1 MLTIFIMV
9 GQLLVD
15 GGFAQA
21 IIRLPDHSDEDLSTA
36 FIFNLFAGA
45 LMYGVL
51 YLSAPLIS
59 EFYGEPRLTPLLRVL
74 GLSVVFI
81 SSWVIHSALM
91 SSKIDFKTQA
101 KTTLAGAVSA
111 GVVGVWMAYMGYG
124 VWSLV
129 GLQLTQQFVTGVFYW
144 ILSPWRPKA
153 GFSVSSFHRLFG
165 FGSRIMVSDIVES
178 LYNNIYV
185 MVIGKVFSAFSLG
198 FYTRADQLGKF
209 ASVNVTSIITRATFP
224 ALCSLRDFPEKL
236 VGAFTKQIR
245 YSAFIV
251 FPLMAGLSAIA
262 EPFVGLLLGP
272 KWLYS
277 ANLLRTLSLSMM
289 LLPLITV
296 NLMVLSVMGD
306 SRRYLRLQLVAKG
319 IGILSLAVM
328 IPFGL
333 SAVCCG
339 LVVTAVV
346 GLIIA
351 IMGAGRRIG
360 LGLRTQFQA
369 VLPSLLFSAAMYGA
383 IAGLLWVLPTDDN
396 AVRVLLGVIAG
407 IIVYFGLALAFRSR
421 DLRDLVS
428 LVLK

>member
-1 MLTIFIMV
+1 
-9 GQLLVD
+9 
-15 GGFAQA
+15 
-21 IIRLPDHSDEDLSTA
+21 
-36 FIFNLFAGA
+36 
-45 LMYGVL
+45 
-51 YLSAPLIS
+51 
-59 EFYGEPRLTPLLRVL
+59 
-74 GLSVVFI
+74 
-81 SSWVIHSALM
+81 
-91 SSKIDFKTQA
+91 
-101 KTTLAGAVSA
+101 
-111 GVVGVWMAYMGYG
+111 
-124 VWSLV
+124 
-129 GLQLTQQFVTGVFYW
+129 
-144 ILSPWRPKA
+144 
-153 GFSVSSFHRLFG
+153 
-165 FGSRIMVSDIVES
+165 
-178 LYNNIYV
+178 
-185 MVIGKVFSAFSLG
+185 
-198 FYTRADQLGKF
+198 
-209 ASVNVTSIITRATFP
+209 
-224 ALCSLRDFPEKL
+224 
-236 VGAFTKQIR
+236 
-245 YSAFIV
+245 
-251 FPLMAGLSAIA
+251 
-262 EPFVGLLLGP
+262 
-272 KWLYS
+272 
-277 ANLLRTLSLSMM
+277 MM